1 MQRVRITFT
10 HLYVWFCVYAFAR
23 IHTNLYTF
31 VLNRPYFWV
40 KSNVHIRVR
49 FFFPLPICAQWG
61 KRYTQIRTFEKF
73 LTFTKKFGV
82 REVRYVHS
90 LSSPVVRSLIY
101 DSLWHIH
108 CGKSV
113 SIRSYSGPYFPVF
126 ELNTERYGVENTEQ
140 KKLPIWALFTQC
152 TCHKPN
158 WNKSIIIVCMFMADG
173 ILI

>member
-1 MQRVRITFT
+1 MILCVRICT
-10 HLYVWFCVYAFAR
+10 HSYKF
-23 IHTNLYTF
+23 
-31 VLNRPYFWV
+31 
-40 KSNVHIRVR
+40 VHICTQSPVFLGKIKRTHSCTL
-49 FFFPLPICAQWG
+49 FFPLPICAQWG